1 MLSIPRELEHL
12 IKVILIPLPS
22 EKEIKDILG
31 SELKDNDEIVQ
42 ISKGLEAVDIKI
54 ILRQV
59 LSTNNEPEECLRVF
73 NPQPMPRIG
82 WVFHFPT
89 FSFSK
94 NFLYQPFYIFIN
106 LLDPGVINFRS

>member
-12 IKVILIPLPS
+12 IKVIQIPLPS

-59 LSTNNEPEECLRVF
+59 LSTTNEPEECLRIF
-73 NPQPMPRIG
+73 NPQPMLRIG
-82 WVFHFPT
+82 WASHLLVFQ
-89 FSFSK
+89 
-94 NFLYQPFYIFIN
+94 NFLYQLFYIFIN

>member
-12 IKVILIPLPS
+12 IKVIQIPLPS

-59 LSTNNEPEECLRVF
+59 LSTTNEPEECLRVF
-73 NPQPMPRIG
+73 NPPAYAPHRLG
-82 WVFHFPT
+82 
-89 FSFSK
+89 FSFS
-94 NFLYQPFYIFIN
+94 
-106 LLDPGVINFRS
+106 